1 MRSGATISNQSFR
14 SYFCNGDYWRYA
26 LRTAFLLFEYS
37 MTFHVRYLANSSVF
51 RKPKISFPPELRK
64 RIKRDL
70 ELDYGKDNVC
80 TCSLLADGTCSE
92 DSNCEN
98 RSAQI
103 ECGSDCK
110 VKNCQNRKFT
120 KRMYPPLHKFK
131 TWWGGF
137 GLEAKQKITGMCVWR
152 SFPVFLWIFKKLF
165 PIERSV
171 GNIPV
176 ELWFGYAENHGYGK

>member
-1 MRSGATISNQSFR
+1 MGSLVHCFALIVVLRANVIRIGNSYFDNAGSKTTISAKKVYLWNVFWIYLKKWIDNSVTFYIR
-14 SYFCNGDYWRYA
+14 HFAKIFFC
-26 LRTAFLLFEYS
+26 
-37 MTFHVRYLANSSVF
+37 SVF
-51 RKPKISFPPELRK
+51 STRKPEISFPPELRK

-80 TCSLLADGTCSE
+80 SCSITAENCSE

-110 VKNCQNRKFT
+110 VKDCHNRKFT
-120 KRMYPPLHKFK
+120 KRIYPPLHKFK

-137 GLEAKQKITGMCVWR
+137 GLEAKQKISG
-152 SFPVFLWIFKKLF
+152 
-165 PIERSV
+165 
-171 GNIPV
+171 
-176 ELWFGYAENHGYGK
+176 

>member
-1 MRSGATISNQSFR
+1 M
-14 SYFCNGDYWRYA
+14 
-26 LRTAFLLFEYS
+26 LFEYS

-80 TCSLLADGTCSE
+80 TCSLLEDGTCSE

-137 GLEAKQKITGMCVWR
+137 GLEAKQKITGMCVTLV
-152 SFPVFLWIFKKLF
+152 SGVSVNFQKLF
-165 PIERSV
+165 PRERSV

-176 ELWFGYAENHGYGK
+176 EL

>member
-1 MRSGATISNQSFR
+1 MYDFHVKCRLIPFET
-14 SYFCNGDYWRYA
+14 
-26 LRTAFLLFEYS
+26 TLLFEYS
-37 MTFHVRYLANSSVF
+37 VTFHVMYLANSSVF

-80 TCSLLADGTCSE
+80 TCSLLEDGTCSE

-137 GLEAKQKITGMCVWR
+137 GLEAKQKITGE
-152 SFPVFLWIFKKLF
+152 ST
-165 PIERSV
+165 
-171 GNIPV
+171 
-176 ELWFGYAENHGYGK
+176 ENHEFGQ

>member
-1 MRSGATISNQSFR
+1 MSSDSFWIFSRTKNSVTFLSNFYR
-14 SYFCNGDYWRYA
+14 YF
-26 LRTAFLLFEYS
+26 
-37 MTFHVRYLANSSVF
+37 ANIFSSVIET
-51 RKPKISFPPELRK
+51 RKPDISFPPELRK

-80 TCSLLADGTCSE
+80 SCSITTENCSE

-110 VKNCQNRKFT
+110 VQNCQNRKFT
-120 KRMYPPLHKFK
+120 KRVYPPLHKFK

-137 GLEAKQKITGMCVWR
+137 GLEAKQKITGLYYE
-152 SFPVFLWIFKKLF
+152 PVILRRLGPMIYN
-165 PIERSV
+165 S
-171 GNIPV
+171 
-176 ELWFGYAENHGYGK
+176 

>member
-1 MRSGATISNQSFR
+1 MSSDSKRN
-14 SYFCNGDYWRYA
+14 N
-26 LRTAFLLFEYS
+26 FLLFEYS
-37 MTFHVRYLANSSVF
+37 MTFDVRYLANSSVF

-80 TCSLLADGTCSE
+80 TCSLLEDGTCSE

-110 VKNCQNRKFT
+110 VKNCLNRKFT

-137 GLEAKQKITGMCVWR
+137 GLEAKQKITGVYNMVWVR
-152 SFPVFLWIFKKLF
+152 VRPERFRRTFSQREIHGNWRVPGYLLYSLNFQKLV
-165 PIERSV
+165 S
-171 GNIPV
+171 
-176 ELWFGYAENHGYGK
+176 L

>member
-1 MRSGATISNQSFR
+1 MLDQTFR
-14 SYFCNGDYWRYA
+14 RYFP
-26 LRTAFLLFEYS
+26 
-37 MTFHVRYLANSSVF
+37 SVF
-51 RKPKISFPPELRK
+51 LTRKPETSFPPELRK

-80 TCSLLADGTCSE
+80 SCSITAENCSE

-110 VKNCQNRKFT
+110 VKDCHNRKFT
-120 KRMYPPLHKFK
+120 KRIYPPLHKFK

-137 GLEAKQKITGMCVWR
+137 GLEAKQKIPGKSLGPYTVHNTA
-152 SFPVFLWIFKKLF
+152 VKFLCMF
-165 PIERSV
+165 
-171 GNIPV
+171 
-176 ELWFGYAENHGYGK
+176 